1 MPPNPTIKRN
11 VLFFN
16 DYPTAYLWDE
26 TRYFVLRGDG
36 TIPAHEGSL
45 RGDDKLNSLETRFIL
60 ARDGLINWS
69 VK

>member
-1 MPPNPTIKRN
+1 MGKDPVIRRN

-26 TRYFVLRGDG
+26 TRYFVFRGIDSTPSHVG
-36 TIPAHEGSL
+36 GL
-45 RGDDKLNSLETRFIL
+45 GRQDKLNKLETRFIL

>member
-1 MPPNPTIKRN
+1 MPPEPTIRRN

-26 TRYFVLRGDG
+26 AKYFVLRGG
-36 TIPAHEGSL
+36 GIIPEYEGSL
-45 RGDDKLNSLETRFIL
+45 KREDELGSLETRFIL

>member
-16 DYPTAYLWDE
+16 DSPTAYLWDKA
-26 TRYFVLRGDG
+26 RYFVIRGYG
-36 TIPAHEGSL
+36 TIPYYEGSL
-45 RGDDKLNSLETRFIL
+45 WREDKLNKLETRFIL